1 MLVVMLARGY
11 RPDAPNFVL
20 DELRRGLAAAGARLI
35 VDGAWSDS
43 YARAGLI
50 IGFEPFEDRKQLLG
64 ARVLGQRTLNR
75 FQRMEIA
82 ATTEALVAEFGSPRN
97 DDELSALTR
106 DWGPFCVLK
115 YDWSLRRNGVFAW
128 PLGDTRPAFPS
139 DFTPGCDLFMKFV
152 DGDPKT
158 YKVDAFCGTVLAG
171 WILPTRSMREPDWQV
186 IDVPEMLEFDVP
198 PDARACVEAVS
209 EALIAQGVGY
219 ASYDLMRGPDG
230 FHLIEANTCAV
241 STAMWDVSPERY
253 AANYLRAMLRA
264 LERIDRVPVWGSLRG
279 TAYRAGH
286 VQAAVPLPEKAAGAA
301 DAVTRAPPV
310 GTPPAPASIEQRF
323 FASLT
328 KTERA
333 PPDSLTRHVQTSLQA
348 LLHHAHRHSPF
359 QRERLGFLFQWDGS
373 VLWERWQDVP
383 LLRFE
388 DIVSRRHIMHCR
400 VVPLGHG
407 SSMQV
412 RIDGADGAH
421 ATLSKSKLQAAA
433 EFCIEAR
440 LYQWHG
446 VDFSEDMATLWP
458 DASPRARVERP
469 WAPGFLP
476 QPLGRDHRGDTSAS
490 PDSMLRWLKDLG
502 PIHLRTGTSVARE
515 LATTAAGEP
524 TLRPSLKNLFT
535 RGAPMDSETRRLCRE
550 HLGPEPIEAYHRA
563 EAGLIALQCPVSCA
577 HHIQSEVCL
586 VEVVDQNG
594 RPCQPGEV
602 GEVAI
607 TTLHN
612 FVMPLI
618 RYATGDLARNLQ
630 GLDGRPGPCA
640 CGRTLPLIE
649 RVPAAEKRAN
659 RAPAV

>member
-198 PDARACVEAVS
+198 PDVRACVEAVS

-219 ASYDLMRGPDG
+219 ASYDLMRGPLG

-310 GTPPAPASIEQRF
+310 GKPPAPASIEQRF

-388 DIVSRRHIMHCR
+388 DIVSRRHIMQCR

-458 DASPRARVERP
+458 AWLSTPAIGSRSSRRHFGVPRLDVALAEGVGADPFAHRNLGGAGTRNNGRRGADVATESQKPVHAGRADGQRNTPPLPRASRTRT
-469 WAPGFLP
+469 
-476 QPLGRDHRGDTSAS
+476 DRGVSS
-490 PDSMLRWLKDLG
+490 RRSWSN
-502 PIHLRTGTSVARE
+502 RTAMSCVV
-515 LATTAAGEP
+515 
-524 TLRPSLKNLFT
+524 RPSYPKRSLPC
-535 RGAPMDSETRRLCRE
+535 RGRR
-550 HLGPEPIEAYHRA
+550 P
-563 EAGLIALQCPVSCA
+563 
-577 HHIQSEVCL
+577 
-586 VEVVDQNG
+586 
-594 RPCQPGEV
+594 
-602 GEVAI
+602 
-607 TTLHN
+607 
-612 FVMPLI
+612 
-618 RYATGDLARNLQ
+618 
-630 GLDGRPGPCA
+630 
-640 CGRTLPLIE
+640 
-649 RVPAAEKRAN
+649 KR
-659 RAPAV
+659 

>member
-219 ASYDLMRGPDG
+219 ASYDLMRGPRG

-310 GTPPAPASIEQRF
+310 GKPPAPASIEQRF

-388 DIVSRRHIMHCR
+388 DIVSRRHIMQCR

-458 DASPRARVERP
+458 AWLSTPAIGSRSSRRHFGVPRLDVALAEGVGADPFAHRNLGGAGTRNNGRRGADVATESQKPVHAGRADGQRNTPPLPRASRTRT
-469 WAPGFLP
+469 
-476 QPLGRDHRGDTSAS
+476 DRGVSS
-490 PDSMLRWLKDLG
+490 RRSRSN
-502 PIHLRTGTSVARE
+502 RTAMSCVV
-515 LATTAAGEP
+515 
-524 TLRPSLKNLFT
+524 RPSYPKRSLPC
-535 RGAPMDSETRRLCRE
+535 RGRR
-550 HLGPEPIEAYHRA
+550 P
-563 EAGLIALQCPVSCA
+563 
-577 HHIQSEVCL
+577 
-586 VEVVDQNG
+586 
-594 RPCQPGEV
+594 
-602 GEVAI
+602 
-607 TTLHN
+607 
-612 FVMPLI
+612 
-618 RYATGDLARNLQ
+618 
-630 GLDGRPGPCA
+630 
-640 CGRTLPLIE
+640 
-649 RVPAAEKRAN
+649 KR
-659 RAPAV
+659 

>member
-1 MLVVMLARGY
+1 
-11 RPDAPNFVL
+11 
-20 DELRRGLAAAGARLI
+20 
-35 VDGAWSDS
+35 
-43 YARAGLI
+43 
-50 IGFEPFEDRKQLLG
+50 
-64 ARVLGQRTLNR
+64 
-75 FQRMEIA
+75 
-82 ATTEALVAEFGSPRN
+82 
-97 DDELSALTR
+97 
-106 DWGPFCVLK
+106 
-115 YDWSLRRNGVFAW
+115 
-128 PLGDTRPAFPS
+128 
-139 DFTPGCDLFMKFV
+139 
-152 DGDPKT
+152 
-158 YKVDAFCGTVLAG
+158 
-171 WILPTRSMREPDWQV
+171 
-186 IDVPEMLEFDVP
+186 MLEFDVP

-219 ASYDLMRGPDG
+219 ASYDLMRGPLG

-388 DIVSRRHIMHCR
+388 DIVSRRHIMQCR

-458 DASPRARVERP
+458 AWLSTPAIGSRSSRRHFGVPRLDVALAEGVGADPFAHRNLGGAGTRNNGRRGADVATESQKPVHAGRADGQRNTPPLPRASRTRTDRGVSSRRSRSNRTAMSCVVRPSYPKRSLPCRGRRPKRQALPTGRGRRGGDHHSPQFCNAAHSLRHRRSGPQSPRLGRAARRVRVRADAS
-469 WAPGFLP
+469 
-476 QPLGRDHRGDTSAS
+476 S
-490 PDSMLRWLKDLG
+490 
-502 PIHLRTGTSVARE
+502 
-515 LATTAAGEP
+515 
-524 TLRPSLKNLFT
+524 
-535 RGAPMDSETRRLCRE
+535 
-550 HLGPEPIEAYHRA
+550 HRA
-563 EAGLIALQCPVSCA
+563 CSGS
-577 HHIQSEVCL
+577 
-586 VEVVDQNG
+586 G
-594 RPCQPGEV
+594 KTCQPGSGSV
-602 GEVAI
+602 GREKIARDI
-607 TTLHN
+607 TKTHDHREKPA
-612 FVMPLI
+612 PLE
-618 RYATGDLARNLQ
+618 
-630 GLDGRPGPCA
+630 
-640 CGRTLPLIE
+640 GRTSSCRSVELAGNFASID
-649 RVPAAEKRAN
+649 
-659 RAPAV
+659 